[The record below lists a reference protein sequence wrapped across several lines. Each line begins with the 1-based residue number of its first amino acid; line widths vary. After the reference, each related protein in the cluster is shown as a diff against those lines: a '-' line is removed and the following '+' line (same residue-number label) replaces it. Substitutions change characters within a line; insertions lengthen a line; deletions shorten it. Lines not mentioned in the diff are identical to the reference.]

1 MWYLI
6 VLLIVLA
13 VWLIYRYNEKIGQWL
28 PWMWKNIGQPIFNY
42 LFVLS
47 VRKITMAYFTTVAG
61 INVAFPVIEL
71 AIDTNHNIKAAFSL
85 NGSGFDWA
93 AVAITAFLTIA
104 YVAFIIYENNRLR
117 NAPMNSVVD
126 VVEAVQQQ
134 VGRGSLEIVKNTLP
148 QIKKCITSL
157 HVDTAYGLLETMRK
171 EVDSARMPDW
181 SLLSRIDYLMG
192 ACKRFKDG
200 AVCRKHLL
208 KAYEEMEKAGQFD
221 VEIVAGRIY
230 AACKDSDKETAHRLA
245 NELKERD
252 SENVWCW
259 IPTLLWSDDI
269 KQDMG
274 ALPAAVGENHKMYAE
289 LLSLGRND
297 VLEVQNAIT
306 LEVPALTDM
315 SLDSFVLWP
324 YWLSV
329 ALTQFVSNWRM
340 SADGGRGETE
350 ATQRM
355 LAVTDKYYE
364 LLHQTELP
372 NLMPDIDFI
381 HTFVAFTHDH
391 CPQRI
396 EEMGGHK
403 PTDTL
408 KDLYYLLY
416 ASMLQSEKRYGEA
429 LKVLADYDGEP
440 SISVQH
446 YRLQIAVLTDNIS
459 EIEKVFK
466 VVAEQQLTV
475 PNVMTGHFCAA
486 LHICAEKLTEAVAA
500 LKFED
505 ETTRRLYLELYNFK
519 VGNVVDIDYVKAHKD
534 EIPRDML
541 AYMATLLQQ
550 YGMTED
556 AIAML
561 ESVLSNVYFDYRNYV
576 YLELLQSDKKYNAKL
591 YAYLKHLRGKGMA
604 TDDLMQ
610 RELQMAE
617 RMMDFERT
625 LEITSILIKKHP
637 ENGILM
643 EHHLMALYRN
653 GKNEEIEEL
662 FVGLKN
668 LEYPET
674 SVQNIFNVYLIIGQ
688 YEKALA
694 FLYDEIQKN
703 NTQTL
708 RDFFFEVHLHKDIE
722 AIIMKQYDVVTL
734 DSFVLLD
741 VDGKEEYTSIRP
753 GSYLEELIGK
763 KVGEE
768 ISYDAVNRQV
778 KVRVLAIF
786 NRYFKLMKEISD
798 EIAKNQS
805 KRIRSFTIDDLE
817 GGEGILAN
825 LAKIAGNGNDDRT
838 EEERLKVQYE
848 AGSTTMYNFVNQHQL
863 FAELYKLL
871 FGDFRVRMI
880 PTQVV
885 KHQVQMAGIK
895 VKEMTP
901 VLDLSSLLV
910 LHEMQVKYQLVFPM
924 KFIVIRS
931 LQVAIHDAAVKERN
945 AVPSFLSDK
954 VTALLTIRQTEPQE
968 HPLLSKLRMLEQWIM
983 DYCEVVDDD
992 SLLTMDTD
1000 GLPNDL
1006 SVMYMQTVRVAN
1018 QPDRLLLTEDWTATQ
1033 INFGAFP
1040 AMNVVNWLSVMGL
1053 GDERLLHLDMAR
1065 INYVG
1070 CNLSADYIFEQYNSK
1085 RANQDNS
1092 FACCLENIEFNP
1104 YNATETFRAGHLML
1118 SGIVTPS
1125 DRLTVSSMFAS
1136 VFRNLDYQT
1145 AANVFNMAVRMYRNA
1160 EYQGCLMQ
1168 GFKMAHPIVL

>member
-13 VWLIYRYNEKIGQWL
+13 VGLIYRYNEKIGQWL
-28 PWMWKNIGQPIFNY
+28 PWIWKNIGQPIFNY

-61 INVAFPVIEL
+61 INVAFPFIEL
-71 AIDTNHNIKAAFSL
+71 AIDANHNIKAAFSF

-93 AVAITAFLTIA
+93 AVAITALLTIG

-117 NAPMNSVVD
+117 NAPMNSVED

-134 VGRGSLEIVKNTLP
+134 VGRGTLEIVKNTLP

-171 EVDSARMPDW
+171 AVDSARMPDW

-192 ACKRFKDG
+192 ACKRFRDG

-221 VEIVAGRIY
+221 AEIVAGRIY
-230 AACKDSDKETAHRLA
+230 AACKDTDKETAHRLA
-245 NELKERD
+245 KELKERD

-259 IPTLLWSDDI
+259 IPSLLWSADI
-269 KQDMG
+269 KQEMA
-274 ALPAAVGENHKMYAE
+274 ALPAEGDNHKISAE

-297 VLEVQNAIT
+297 VLEAQNVKT
-306 LEVPALTDM
+306 LEVPALEVM
-315 SLDSFVLWP
+315 SLDNYVLWP

-329 ALTQFVSNWRM
+329 ALTQFVSTWRM
-340 SADGGRGETE
+340 SSDGGCGETE
-350 ATQRM
+350 ATKRM

-364 LLHQTELP
+364 LQHQTELP

-381 HTFVAFTHDH
+381 HTFVAFAHDH

-396 EEMGGHK
+396 DEMGGLK
-403 PTDTL
+403 ATDTM
-408 KDLYYLLY
+408 KELYCLLY

-429 LKVLADYDGEP
+429 LKVLSDYDGEP

-446 YRLQIAVLTDNIS
+446 YRLQIAVLTENIS

-475 PNVMTGHFCAA
+475 PNMMISHFSAA
-486 LHICAEKLTEAVAA
+486 LHICAEKLTESVVA

-519 VGNVVDIDYVKAHKD
+519 IGNAVDIDYVRAHKD
-534 EIPRDML
+534 EIPRDMI

-550 YGMTED
+550 YGMTEE

-561 ESVLSNVYFDYRNYV
+561 ESVLSDVYFDYRNYA

-591 YAYLKHLRGKGMA
+591 YAYLKQLRERGVA

-610 RELQMAE
+610 KEMQMAE

-625 LEITSILIKKHP
+625 LQITAILIKRHP

-653 GKNEEIEEL
+653 GKNEEIENL
-662 FVGLKN
+662 FGELKN

-674 SVQNIFNVYLIIGQ
+674 SVQNIFNVYLITGK

-703 NTQTL
+703 NSQTL
-708 RDFFFEVHLHKDIE
+708 RDFFFEVHIHKDIE
-722 AIIMKQYDVVTL
+722 TIIMKQYDVVAL
-734 DSFVLLD
+734 DSYVLLD
-741 VDGKEEYTSIRP
+741 VDGKEEYTNIRP

-768 ISYDAVNRQV
+768 ISYEAVNRQV

-825 LAKIAGNGNDDRT
+825 LAKIAGNGNDDRA
-838 EEERLKVQYE
+838 EEERLKLQYE
-848 AGSTTMYNFVNQHQL
+848 VGRTTMYNFVNQHQL
-863 FAELYKLL
+863 LAELYKLL

-885 KHQVQMAGIK
+885 KHQVQIAGIN

-901 VLDLSSLLV
+901 VLDLSSLLM

-924 KFIVIRS
+924 KFVAIRS

-954 VTALLTIRQTEPQE
+954 VAAMLTIRQTDSQE
-968 HPLLSKLRMLEQWIM
+968 YSLLSKLKMLEQWIK
-983 DYCEVVDDD
+983 DYCDVVDDD
-992 SLLTMDTD
+992 SLLTMDTE

-1006 SVMYMQTVRVAN
+1006 SVMYMQTVSVAN

-1033 INFGAFP
+1033 INFKAYP
-1040 AMNVVNWLSVMGL
+1040 AMNVVNWLCVMGL
-1053 GDERLLHLDMAR
+1053 GDEKLLHQYMAR
-1065 INYVG
+1065 MNYVG

-1085 RANQDNS
+1085 RASQDNN
-1092 FACCLENIEFNP
+1092 FAFCLENIEFNP

-1125 DRLTVSSMFAS
+1125 DQLTVSSMFAS
-1136 VFRNLDYQT
+1136 VFKNLDYQT

-1168 GFKMAHPIVL
+1168 GFKIAHPIVL

>member
-13 VWLIYRYNEKIGQWL
+13 VGLIYRYNEKIGQWL
-28 PWMWKNIGQPIFNY
+28 PWIWKNIGQPIFNY

-61 INVAFPVIEL
+61 INVAFPFIEL
-71 AIDTNHNIKAAFSL
+71 AIDANHNIKAAFSF

-93 AVAITAFLTIA
+93 AFAITALLTIG

-117 NAPMNSVVD
+117 NAPMNSVED

-148 QIKKCITSL
+148 QIKKCITTL

-171 EVDSARMPDW
+171 EVGSARMPDW

-192 ACKRFKDG
+192 ACKRFRDG

-208 KAYEEMEKAGQFD
+208 KAYEEMEKTGQFD
-221 VEIVAGRIY
+221 AEIVAGRIY
-230 AACKDSDKETAHRLA
+230 AACKDTDKETAHRLA
-245 NELKERD
+245 KELKERD

-259 IPTLLWSDDI
+259 IPSLLWSADI
-269 KQDMG
+269 KQEMA
-274 ALPAAVGENHKMYAE
+274 ALSAVGDIHKISAE

-297 VLEVQNAIT
+297 VLEAHNAKT
-306 LEVPALTDM
+306 LDVPALEVM
-315 SLDSFVLWP
+315 SLDNYVLWR

-329 ALTQFVSNWRM
+329 ALTQFVSTWRM
-340 SADGGRGETE
+340 SSDGGCGETE
-350 ATQRM
+350 ATKRM

-364 LLHQTELP
+364 LQHQTELP

-381 HTFVAFTHDH
+381 HTFVAFAHDH

-396 EEMGGHK
+396 DEMGGLK
-403 PTDTL
+403 ATDTM
-408 KDLYYLLY
+408 KELYCLLY

-429 LKVLADYDGEP
+429 LKVLSDYDGEP

-466 VVAEQQLTV
+466 VVAEQHLTV
-475 PNVMTGHFCAA
+475 PNMMISHFGAA
-486 LHICAEKLTEAVAA
+486 LHICAEKLTESVVA

-519 VGNVVDIDYVKAHKD
+519 VGNAVDIDYVRAHKD
-534 EIPRDML
+534 EIPRDMI

-550 YGMTED
+550 YGMTEE

-561 ESVLSNVYFDYRNYV
+561 EPVLSDVYFDYRNYA
-576 YLELLQSDKKYNAKL
+576 YLELLQSGKKYNAKL
-591 YAYLKHLRGKGMA
+591 YAYLKQLRERGVA

-610 RELQMAE
+610 REMQMAE

-625 LEITSILIKKHP
+625 LQITAILIKRHP

-653 GKNEEIEEL
+653 GKNEEIENL
-662 FVGLKN
+662 FGELKN

-674 SVQNIFNVYLIIGQ
+674 SVQNIFNVYLITGK

-703 NTQTL
+703 NSQTL
-708 RDFFFEVHLHKDIE
+708 RDFFFEVHIHKDIE
-722 AIIMKQYDVVTL
+722 TIIMNKYDVVAL
-734 DSFVLLD
+734 DSYVLLD
-741 VDGKEEYTSIRP
+741 VDGKEEYTNIRP

-768 ISYDAVNRQV
+768 ISYEAVNRQV

-825 LAKIAGNGNDDRT
+825 LAKIAGNGNDDRA
-838 EEERLKVQYE
+838 EEERLKLQYE
-848 AGSTTMYNFVNQHQL
+848 VGRTTMYNFVNQHQL

-871 FGDFRVRMI
+871 FGNFRVRMI

-885 KHQVQMAGIK
+885 KHQVQIAGIN

-901 VLDLSSLLV
+901 VLDLSSLLM

-924 KFIVIRS
+924 KFMVIRS

-945 AVPSFLSDK
+945 AVPSFLSGK
-954 VTALLTIRQTEPQE
+954 VAAMLTIRQTDPQE
-968 HPLLSKLRMLEQWIM
+968 HSLLSKLKMLEQWIK
-983 DYCEVVDDD
+983 DYCDVVDDD
-992 SLLTMDTD
+992 SLLTMDTE

-1033 INFGAFP
+1033 INFNAYP
-1040 AMNVVNWLSVMGL
+1040 AMNVVNWLCVMGL
-1053 GDERLLHLDMAR
+1053 GDEKLLHQYMAR
-1065 INYVG
+1065 MNYVG

-1085 RANQDNS
+1085 RACQDNN
-1092 FACCLENIEFNP
+1092 FAFCLENIEFNP

-1125 DRLTVSSMFAS
+1125 DQLTVSSMFAS
-1136 VFRNLDYQT
+1136 VFKNLDYQT
-1145 AANVFNMAVRMYRNA
+1145 AANVFNMAVRMYRNS

-1168 GFKMAHPIVL
+1168 GFKIAHPIVL